1 MFRPR
6 LYQIET
12 EEELFEYFSSH
23 AGLMQEGVYECAGLI
38 AGDTAELYKKLKDEW
53 TKDILSKVQEL
64 LED

>member
-23 AGLMQEGVYECAGLI
+23 AKFMQEG
-38 AGDTAELYKKLKDEW
+38 D
-53 TKDILSKVQEL
+53 SR
-64 LED
+64 